1 MTQAKI
7 TSKGQITL
15 PKAIRQYLNVDTG
28 DSIEF
33 FIDDNGIVNVL
44 AKTIDISELYGI
56 LPAKKHVSI
65 EDMKKA
71 VQKEAAMRYKKSERN

>member
-1 MTQAKI
+1 MASAKI

-15 PKAIRQYLNVDTG
+15 PKSIRQYLNVDTG

-33 FIDDNGIVNVL
+33 FIEKDGRVNVV
-44 AKTIDISELYGI
+44 AKTVDISQLYGI
-56 LPAKKHVSI
+56 LKTDKHVSI

-71 VQKEAAMRYKKSERN
+71 VQHEAIKRFKKIERN